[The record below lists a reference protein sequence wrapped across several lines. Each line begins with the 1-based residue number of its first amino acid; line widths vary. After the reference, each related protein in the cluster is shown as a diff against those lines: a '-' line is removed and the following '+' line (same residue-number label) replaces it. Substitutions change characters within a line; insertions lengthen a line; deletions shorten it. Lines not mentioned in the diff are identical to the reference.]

1 MSDIDVDETFDDQ
14 LDPDIY
20 LDEDEL
26 ENNKNDFLPNKTK
39 IELDNDD
46 NENDYIDDKDEEGEE
61 GEEGEDA
68 DLNDDN
74 YDYDEE
80 YADLYD
86 EIDDDIEDDEN
97 KKTNNINKKNKIST
111 KIPISNKNKVSFI
124 DNELENDSK
133 IQYIIKNDEKITSNI
148 LTIYEITELIGIR
161 ATQIAN
167 GAPIFT
173 DIEYISDPIEMAKKE
188 IINNKCPLYVKRYI
202 GLDKY
207 ELWDPNTMIKPKL

>member
-1 MSDIDVDETFDDQ
+1 MSDIEVDETFDDQ

-20 LDEDEL
+20 LDDDEL
-26 ENNKNDFLPNKTK
+26 ENNKNDYLPNKTK

-46 NENDYIDDKDEEGEE
+46 NENDYIDDKDED
-61 GEEGEDA
+61 GEDGEDI

-80 YADLYD
+80 YSELYD
-86 EIDDDIEDDEN
+86 EIDEDIEEINIDEN
-97 KKTNNINKKNKIST
+97 KKTKNINKKTKIQS

-173 DIEYISDPIEMAKKE
+173 DIEYINDPIEMAKKE

-207 ELWDPNTMIKPKL
+207 ELWDPNIMIKPKL